1 MASSGFLGS
10 ASLPFQTERR
20 DGTGGSRA
28 GGVGPAGYNS
38 RVASDPRPGRVERAV
53 LSADTSPAIER
64 LQIEAWRRMSPL
76 DRLRAAD
83 ALSRQVQ
90 ALALAGI
97 RHRHPDASEREC
109 FLRLAAIKLGRER
122 TVQLYPDAAGLFER

>member
-1 MASSGFLGS
+1 M
-10 ASLPFQTERR
+10 
-20 DGTGGSRA
+20 
-28 GGVGPAGYNS
+28 
-38 RVASDPRPGRVERAV
+38 VERPAPGLVERGV
-53 LSADTSPAIER
+53 LSADTAPAIER

-76 DRLRAAD
+76 DKARCVD

-97 RHRHPDASEREC
+97 RHRHPQASEREC

-122 TVQLYPDAAGLFER
+122 TIQLYPDAAVLFEP

>member
-1 MASSGFLGS
+1 MIDESG
-10 ASLPFQTERR
+10 AR
-20 DGTGGSRA
+20 DVESVRSR
-28 GGVGPAGYNS
+28 GDPARYNR
-38 RVASDPRPGRVERAV
+38 RVASESLRGGVERAV

-76 DRLRAAD
+76 DRLRAAN
-83 ALSRQVQ
+83 ALSRHVQ

-97 RHRHPDASEREC
+97 RHRHPQASEREC

-122 TVQLYPDAAGLFER
+122 TVQLYPDAAGMFDP